1 MAMKPGKVIESL
13 LAVGLHTTRASGLAK
28 AHGKADDWAKFVT
41 SKEFAQAHRGV
52 AALLKELKPRDI
64 DGALKAVRKK
74 QHDFL
79 DGRRIGQL
87 SSAELVQF
95 NDLADVEVALV
106 NRKLRKLDRSAAFYQ
121 SLVEDVLPV
130 LIRSA
135 STVIKLL
142 L

>member
-13 LAVGLHTTRASGLAK
+13 LAVGVATKRAYGLAR
-28 AHGKADDWAKFVT
+28 ARNGVDDWAKFVK
-41 SKEFAQAHRGV
+41 SKEFAAANRGV

-64 DGALKAVRKK
+64 DAALKAVRKK

-79 DGRRIGQL
+79 DGRSIGKL
-87 SSAELVQF
+87 SSAELMQF

-106 NRKLRKLDRSAAFYQ
+106 NRKLRKLDRTAEFYE
-121 SLVEDVLPV
+121 SLVEEVLPV
-130 LIRSA
+130 LIRTA

>member
-1 MAMKPGKVIESL
+1 MMKPGKVIESL
-13 LAVGLHTTRASGLAK
+13 LAVGVAVKRAYGLAR
-28 AHGKADDWAKFVT
+28 AHGKVDDWAKFVK
-41 SKEFAQAHRGV
+41 SKEFADAHRGV
-52 AALLKELKPRDI
+52 ALALKELKPRDI
-64 DGALKAVRKK
+64 EGTLKAVRKK

-79 DGRRIGQL
+79 DGRSIGKL
-87 SSAELVQF
+87 SSAELMQF

-106 NRKLRKLDRSAAFYQ
+106 NRKLQALDRSAAFYQ

-130 LIRSA
+130 LIRAA

>member
-13 LAVGLHTTRASGLAK
+13 LAVGVATKRAYGLAR
-28 AHGKADDWAKFVT
+28 ARGGVDDWAKFVK
-41 SKEFAQAHRGV
+41 SKEFAAAHRGV

-74 QHDFL
+74 QHQFL
-79 DGRRIGQL
+79 DGRSIGKL
-87 SSAELVQF
+87 SSAELMQF

-106 NRKLRKLDRSAAFYQ
+106 NRKLRKLDRTAEFYK

-130 LIRSA
+130 LLRTA